1 MRFGVLGPL
10 AVWTS
15 QGRPVRVPEVK
26 VRLLLAG
33 LLVDPG
39 RVVPADRLV
48 EDLWGGALPANPAAS
63 LQTRASQLRRAL
75 EGAEPGARALLVSR
89 APGYF
94 LDTAPEDVD
103 SQDFRTLIARARAAA
118 DPAGRAALLGDALA
132 LWRGP
137 AFGDVADHPFARA
150 AVTRLE
156 EQRLTALEDQ
166 AEVRV
171 ELGEHDLVADEL
183 GDQVERHPLRERLRA
198 VHMRA
203 LYRSGRQAEAL
214 ESYQRLRTHLA
225 DTLGL
230 DPGPDLVALHQ
241 AVLAQDP
248 ALGAPPSATAAATAE
263 RTRRV
268 PDLPVPTSSLVGRDE
283 DVARVR
289 ALLGTAR
296 LVTLTGPG
304 GVGKTRL
311 ALAAADAVPSPDG
324 VRLVELSGV
333 TAGSGPGDL
342 LDAVTA
348 VVAAGLDVRD
358 DTAASSP
365 FPAPDAASPVARLAD
380 AVRARRL
387 LLVLDN
393 CEHVAEPVAALVAA
407 LLRAAPGVRVLATS
421 QVPLALTGEHVWP
434 VRPLTLPEPGA
445 PARDVRDSAA
455 VRLFTERAAAAD
467 PAFEVT
473 DADADAVAALCRR
486 LDGVPLAL
494 ELAAT
499 RVRALGVHALAA
511 RLDDRFALLSSG
523 PRDAPDRQR
532 TLRAVLDW
540 SWEPLPEGERAV
552 LRRLSVHADGC
563 DLEAAEAV
571 CADADLPGPRVLD
584 LITGLV
590 DRSLVTVAAHG
601 PRPRYRLL
609 ESVAAYA
616 AERLRETGE
625 EPAVRR
631 RHLDH
636 YTALAERADPHL
648 RTADQRRW
656 LRLLDT
662 ESANLRRA
670 LETATATG
678 AADAALRLVNAQ
690 AWYWVMRGRLAE
702 GVRALDAA
710 LALAPADG
718 DAAAGD
724 SDGDR
729 RTAALWREGLAHGI
743 GRSRPDAPVA
753 PGPLDSDARLRA
765 GWYLLHVRD
774 GFSAGE
780 EGDLTRRV
788 RAGARGRA
796 EPWVA
801 AALVASLARKAF
813 ARSDLA
819 AIGEH
824 AGRALALFTELGDR
838 WGQALATYLLGSL
851 AEVTGD
857 LDTAARHHRAALRTA
872 EALELWTEV
881 GERLTSLGRVAL
893 LQGDFDRS
901 EDLHERARRI
911 AVEHGHVVG
920 EESAVLGLGLVAR
933 RRGDLDAACEH
944 LGAWLD
950 WHLRAGSD
958 FGAALILAEL
968 GFAAEQGGDAPGA
981 EALHRRG
988 LEAARRTGDPRALA
1002 LALEGL
1008 AGARSLAG
1016 DPAHAARLLGAAD
1029 ALRDSVGAPL
1039 PPAERGDVDRIEARV
1054 GAALEAGAL
1063 DKERGRGRGLTPDQ
1077 AVESPTHP

>member
-1 MRFGVLGPL
+1 
-10 AVWTS
+10 
-15 QGRPVRVPEVK
+15 
-26 VRLLLAG
+26 
-33 LLVDPG
+33 
-39 RVVPADRLV
+39 
-48 EDLWGGALPANPAAS
+48 
-63 LQTRASQLRRAL
+63 
-75 EGAEPGARALLVSR
+75 
-89 APGYF
+89 
-94 LDTAPEDVD
+94 
-103 SQDFRTLIARARAAA
+103 
-118 DPAGRAALLGDALA
+118 
-132 LWRGP
+132 
-137 AFGDVADHPFARA
+137 
-150 AVTRLE
+150 
-156 EQRLTALEDQ
+156 
-166 AEVRV
+166 
-171 ELGEHDLVADEL
+171 
-183 GDQVERHPLRERLRA
+183 
-198 VHMRA
+198 
-203 LYRSGRQAEAL
+203 
-214 ESYQRLRTHLA
+214 
-225 DTLGL
+225 
-230 DPGPDLVALHQ
+230 
-241 AVLAQDP
+241 
-248 ALGAPPSATAAATAE
+248 
-263 RTRRV
+263 
-268 PDLPVPTSSLVGRDE
+268 
-283 DVARVR
+283 
-289 ALLGTAR
+289 
-296 LVTLTGPG
+296 
-304 GVGKTRL
+304 
-311 ALAAADAVPSPDG
+311 
-324 VRLVELSGV
+324 
-333 TAGSGPGDL
+333 
-342 LDAVTA
+342 
-348 VVAAGLDVRD
+348 
-358 DTAASSP
+358 
-365 FPAPDAASPVARLAD
+365 VARLAD

-407 LLRAAPGVRVLATS
+407 LLRAAPGVRILATS
-421 QVPLALTGEHVWP
+421 QAPLALTGEHVWP
-434 VRPLTLPEPGA
+434 VQPLAVPEPGA
-445 PARDVRDSAA
+445 PARDVRASAA

-523 PRDAPDRQR
+523 PRDAPGRQR

-540 SWEPLPEGERAV
+540 SWEPLPEAERAV

-590 DRSLVTVAAHG
+590 DRSLVTVAERG

-616 AERLRETGE
+616 AERLREAGE

-678 AADAALRLVNAQ
+678 AAGTALRLVNAQ
-690 AWYWVMRGRLAE
+690 AWYWVMRGRLTE

-710 LALAPADG
+710 LALAPTGDG
-718 DAAAGD
+718 TDV
-724 SDGDR
+724 DGDR
-729 RTAALWREGLAHGI
+729 RTAALWREGLAHGT
-743 GRSRPDAPVA
+743 GRSRPDEPVA
-753 PGPLDSDARLRA
+753 PGPLDSDALLRA

-774 GFSAGE
+774 GFSSHGE
-780 EGDLTRRV
+780 DELARRV
-788 RAGARGRA
+788 REGARGRA

-801 AALVASLARKAF
+801 AALVASRARKAF

-824 AGRALALFTELGDR
+824 AGRALAMFTELGDR
-838 WGQALATYLLGSL
+838 WGQALATFLLGSL

-872 EALELWTEV
+872 ESLRLWTEV

-901 EDLHERARRI
+901 EELHERARRI

-933 RRGDLDAACEH
+933 RRGDLDAAREY

-968 GFAAEQGGDAPGA
+968 GFAAEQGGDAHGA
-981 EALHRRG
+981 EALHLRG

-1002 LALEGL
+1002 LALEGV

-1029 ALRDSVGAPL
+1029 ALRDAVGAPL

-1054 GAALEAGAL
+1054 GAALEAGVL
-1063 DKERGRGRGLTPDQ
+1063 DKERRRGRALTPDQ
-1077 AVESPTHP
+1077 AVDADPPR